1 MSIPEAKL
9 VPANN
14 SVVLEDVYNKNDEI
28 AETND
33 KLLIPD
39 KKKTYDNDTFK
50 KYMQNQLEEVI
61 SEKKEKFYKFK
72 MLEKERKNCLG
83 SFLLI
88 YSFCHSCLFLG
99 IRCTYFFFLLTPV

>member
-14 SVVLEDVYNKNDEI
+14 SVALEDVYNKNDEI

-39 KKKTYDNDTFK
+39 KKKH
-50 KYMQNQLEEVI
+50 MI
-61 SEKKEKFYKFK
+61 MIHS
-72 MLEKERKNCLG
+72 KNLCKTNL
-83 SFLLI
+83 
-88 YSFCHSCLFLG
+88 
-99 IRCTYFFFLLTPV
+99 